1 MQVDYVALFLI
12 GLLGGFSHCVGMC
25 SGFVMTYTLKIK
37 ENERVV
43 NPSKWRSLSP
53 HLLYNSGRLLT
64 YLILGEIFGLLGTTL
79 GVLFALRDFQGV
91 LQLVAGIVMLFMGL
105 DLAGLIP
112 SLSPNTFP
120 GVNRF
125 KNLIRA
131 LFNRVSHRN
140 IFGLGVVLGFIP
152 CGLVY
157 AAGAKAAATQSILGG
172 MLTMLFFGLGTFPAM
187 VLIGMT
193 THFFTQKLR
202 SKLYKMAAFLVIIL
216 AVITIL
222 RGIDALGWIH
232 FYWLF

>member
-1 MQVDYVALFLI
+1 MQVDYLALFLI

-25 SGFVMTYTLKIK
+25 SGFVMTYTLKLNESETIK
-37 ENERVV
+37 

-64 YLILGEIFGLLGTTL
+64 YLILGEIFGFLGSTL
-79 GVLFALRDFQGV
+79 GVLFALRDFQGA
-91 LQLVAGIVMLFMGL
+91 LQLVAGFVMLFMGFE
-105 DLAGLIP
+105 LAGLIP
-112 SLSPNTFP
+112 SLSPDSFP
-120 GVNRF
+120 GVNKF

-131 LFNRVSHRN
+131 LFNRVNHRN
-140 IFGLGVVLGFIP
+140 IFGLGIVLGFIP

-193 THFFTQKLR
+193 TNLFTQKLR
-202 SKLYKMAAFLVIIL
+202 SKFYRIAAFLVIIL
-216 AVITIL
+216 AVLTII